1 MKLCLCMASL
11 VERTRLAV
19 HKQSFLNLQRQ
30 NGRGTTKGCST
41 NELRAV
47 VIAVID
53 VKLRAILSLRSAD
66 VCPTTGNTSALRR
79 LGYPEMSLQLEI
91 RGLAGG
97 FEGVRT

>member
-1 MKLCLCMASL
+1 MASL

-66 VCPTTGNTSALRR
+66 VFPTTGNTSALRR
-79 LGYPEMSLQLEI
+79 LGYPEMSVQLEI